1 MKHLL
6 PRIKLLSLLAMV
18 CFAFEPSVH
27 AVDPPPD
34 GGYPKGNTAEGEDA
48 LLNLGVGELNTA
60 LGFHAL
66 TNNRKGNRNTA
77 VGANAME
84 THGAGADNT
93 AVGVGALANATH
105 TDTNTAVGSSALGET
120 TTGYSNTAM
129 GFLALWFNT
138 TGYRNTAS
146 GMNTLSSNTT
156 GNNNTGYGYGSLLN
170 ITTGSNNI
178 ALGANAGWTLK
189 TGSNNIDIG
198 ANGDPSDSN
207 TIRIGERETH
217 QTTYIAGISGATV
230 ADGVTVVVGAD
241 GHLGTMTSSER
252 YKDQIKPMDNASEA
266 ILALKPVTFRYK
278 HDLDPEGIPQF
289 GLVAEQV
296 EKVNPD
302 LVVRDEEGNPY
313 SVRYEAVNAMLLNEF
328 LKEHRGVQD
337 LKSTVAR
344 QEATIA
350 QQQREIQT
358 LTASLKEQGALIQK
372 VSERLDRNQSGK
384 TLVADN

>member
-1 MKHLL
+1 MKNLL
-6 PRIKLLSLLAMV
+6 SRIKLPSLVAV
-18 CFAFEPSVH
+18 ICFTFASVIL

-48 LLNLGVGELNTA
+48 LLNLGRGESNTA

-77 VGANAME
+77 VGASALE
-84 THGAGADNT
+84 TLSAGADNT
-93 AVGVGALANATH
+93 AVGLGALGNAIH
-105 TDTNTAVGSSALGET
+105 ADTNTAVGSSALGET

-129 GFLALWFNT
+129 GFLALRLNT

-146 GMNTLSSNTT
+146 GMNTLFVNTT

-178 ALGANAGWTLK
+178 ALGANAGWELK

-241 GHLGTMTSSER
+241 GHLGTVTSSER
-252 YKDQIKPMDNASEA
+252 YKDQIKPMDKSSEA
-266 ILALKPVTFRYK
+266 ILALKPVIFRYK
-278 HDLDPEGIPQF
+278 PELDPNGVPQF

-296 EKVNPD
+296 EKVDPD
-302 LVVRDEEGNPY
+302 LVARDDEGKPY
-313 SVRYEAVNAMLLNEF
+313 TVRYDAVNAMLLNEF
-328 LKEHRGVQD
+328 LKEHRKVER
-337 LKSTVAR
+337 L
-344 QEATIA
+344 EATVT
-350 QQQREIQT
+350 QQQQDFQKQIQ
-358 LTASLKEQGALIQK
+358 ALISRLNAQALQIQK
-372 VSERLDRNQSGK
+372 VNDQLALSKLAPQ
-384 TLVADN
+384 LAADSQ